1 MQIYELAKLSDFI
14 LFNLSEYNNLLK
26 DDCGDKK
33 EKRRKI
39 IKIKSIVESELIKYH
54 KEKNIANLL
63 NDDEELD
70 KFLSEIKEIIKSG
83 SNNKEVS

>member
-33 EKRRKI
+33 EKRLKI